1 MTPAGENRTRQTSD
15 FRRTRFPAWEP
26 ENQARIDGK
35 ILAGGCVKIRN
46 NSPNLISNGGGRAML
61 KEKQKRLLRELARV
75 PLDELVS
82 QKELARRAGID
93 ITTVNA
99 YLKLFID

>member
-1 MTPAGENRTRQTSD
+1 
-15 FRRTRFPAWEP
+15 
-26 ENQARIDGK
+26 
-35 ILAGGCVKIRN
+35 
-46 NSPNLISNGGGRAML
+46 ML